1 VTLNINA
8 RRKKR
13 AETGERRALVEELLH
28 ELTSWNPR
36 ERMAEFRTWLKG
48 SLSLIH
54 LHVLS
59 ILGAEGPLPMSKLAD
74 QIDVSVAS
82 ATGIVSRMEQR
93 GLVERRHSDDDR
105 RLVIVRATERGDHV
119 LEVMARHRRI
129 RLGKV
134 VQHLTDEEIQAFLI
148 GIQAMQRAR
157 AEALAAGEIGP
168 TADAQDEAAND
179 DAGRS
184 S

>member
-1 VTLNINA
+1 MTLNISGKRKKNGETA
-8 RRKKR
+8 ERRK
-13 AETGERRALVEELLH
+13 LVEDLLG

-36 ERMAEFRTWLKG
+36 ERMAEFKTWLKG

-59 ILGAEGPLPMSKLAD
+59 ILGAEGPLTMSKLAD
-74 QIDVSVAS
+74 AIDVSVAS

-93 GLVERRHSDDDR
+93 GLVERQHSDADR

-134 VQHLTDEEIQAFLI
+134 VGHLTDEEIQAFLI

-157 AEALAAGEIGP
+157 AAALAAGELSISGDDPGEATTGP
-168 TADAQDEAAND
+168 A
-179 DAGRS
+179 R
-184 S
+184 

>member
-1 VTLNINA
+1 LNISA

-13 AETGERRALVEELLH
+13 DDTTDRRELVEELLH
-28 ELTSWNPR
+28 ELTAWNPR
-36 ERMAEFRTWLKG
+36 ERMAEFRSWLKG

-59 ILGAEGPLPMSKLAD
+59 ILGADGPMSMSKLAD
-74 QIDVSVAS
+74 AIDVSVAS
-82 ATGIVSRMEQR
+82 ATGIVTRMEQR

-119 LEVMARHRRI
+119 LEVMGRQRRI

-134 VQHLTDEEIQAFLI
+134 VQHLSDEEIRAFLI

-157 AEALAAGEIGP
+157 AASLEAGELGP
-168 TADAQDEAAND
+168 APTESTTRAS
-179 DAGRS
+179 RS
-184 S
+184 